1 MYRTGKNRG
10 TIPVSVLA
18 TTDPVLRDSAL
29 FGLLMDA
36 PGVVAVRHDIHADH
50 LRRVVLD
57 ATGVIEDVLVPL
69 EHACLSCAVRED
81 AVPTIARL
89 ARDGRWTQVLLAL
102 PVSAEPLPAAR
113 ALAIAA
119 EPGGALDHTRVATSF
134 TVVDLDALQQD
145 LFGDDTLAERGLEL
159 TADDERSVGEALA
172 AQIEQA
178 DLVVTSSTSIASS
191 SLIEPTPPVGPS
203 SSVERTSSVEP
214 VEAAHTPL
222 VEPVEAPSAET
233 WSATSSGLL
242 DRLRGAGTRRVDGLH
257 ALSASDLA
265 AATHSPAR
273 AERRAHPLGAVV
285 ISGPGG
291 VPGDRSWTLELR
303 SSLPFHPER
312 LLDQIEEL
320 SAGGLRARGVF
331 HVADRPG
338 LACLWDGAGGQLA
351 FGDLGPW
358 QEVCAGTVPHTRIVV
373 VGVADDRGTVTA
385 QDDRRRLL
393 EAFQAALCTP
403 EELAAGV
410 EWLWREDH
418 LAPWLGARSV

>member
-10 TIPVSVLA
+10 NIPVSVLA

-57 ATGVIEDVLVPL
+57 ATGVIEDVIVPL

-89 ARDGRWTQVLLAL
+89 ARDARWAQVLLAL

-113 ALAIAA
+113 ALAIAT

-145 LFGDDTLAERGLEL
+145 LFGDDTLVERGLEL

-178 DLVVTSSTSIASS
+178 DLVVTSSSSIAPSSQTEPAPMVEPS
-191 SLIEPTPPVGPS
+191 SL
-203 SSVERTSSVEP
+203 VEP
-214 VEAAHTPL
+214 APL
-222 VEPVEAPSAET
+222 VEPVETPLAET

-257 ALSASDLA
+257 ALSASHLA

-285 ISGPGG
+285 FTGPGG
-291 VPGDRSWTLELR
+291 PPGDRSWTLELR
-303 SSLPFHPER
+303 SALPFHPER
-312 LLDQIEEL
+312 VLDHIEEL

-351 FGDLGPW
+351 FADLGPW
-358 QEVCAGTVPHTRIVV
+358 SEVCAGTTPHTRIVV
-373 VGVADDRGTVTA
+373 VGVADDRGLGLDSER
-385 QDDRRRLL
+385 QRLRD
-393 EAFQAALCTP
+393 AFHAALCTP

>member
-1 MYRTGKNRG
+1 MYSTGTNRG
-10 TIPVSVLA
+10 IIPVSVLA
-18 TTDPVLRDSAL
+18 GTDPVLRDSAI

-36 PGVVAVRHDIHADH
+36 PGVVAVRHDIHTDH

-57 ATGVIEDVLVPL
+57 ATGVLEDVIVPL

-89 ARDGRWTQVLLAL
+89 ARDGGWTQVLLAL

-113 ALAIAA
+113 ALAA
-119 EPGGALDHTRVATSF
+119 ESAPGGALEHTRVATSLA
-134 TVVDLDALQQD
+134 VLDLDTLQQD
-145 LFGDDTLAERGLEL
+145 LLGDDTLVDRGLEL

-178 DLVVTSSTSIASS
+178 DLVVTSSSPA
-191 SLIEPTPPVGPS
+191 
-203 SSVERTSSVEP
+203 R
-214 VEAAHTPL
+214 
-222 VEPVEAPSAET
+222 
-233 WSATSSGLL
+233 SATASGVL

-257 ALSASDLA
+257 ALSAADLGA
-265 AATHSPAR
+265 ARHSPAR

-285 ISGPGG
+285 ITGSGG
-291 VPGDRSWTLELR
+291 VPDDRSWTLELR

-312 LLDQIEEL
+312 LLDRIEDL
-320 SAGGLRARGVF
+320 SSGGLRARGVF

-351 FGDLGPW
+351 FADLGPW
-358 QEVCAGTVPHTRIVV
+358 SEVCAGTEPHTRIVV
-373 VGVADDRGTVTA
+373 VGVGDERQAL
-385 QDDRRRLL
+385 Q
-393 EAFQAALCTP
+393 EAFQAALCTAD
-403 EELAAGV
+403 ELATGV

-418 LAPWLGARSV
+418 LAPWLGGRTV

>member
-1 MYRTGKNRG
+1 MYRTSKNRG
-10 TIPVSVLA
+10 NIPVSVLA

-57 ATGVIEDVLVPL
+57 ATGVIEDVIVPL

-89 ARDGRWTQVLLAL
+89 ARDGRWVQVLLAL

-134 TVVDLDALQQD
+134 TVVDLDALQHD
-145 LFGDDTLAERGLEL
+145 LFGEDTLAERGLEL

-178 DLVVTSSTSIASS
+178 DLVVTSSSS
-191 SLIEPTPPVGPS
+191 PEP
-203 SSVERTSSVEP
+203 
-214 VEAAHTPL
+214 
-222 VEPVEAPSAET
+222 
-233 WSATSSGLL
+233 TSSGLL

-257 ALSASDLA
+257 ALSASHLA

-285 ISGPGG
+285 FTGPGG
-291 VPGDRSWTLELR
+291 LPGDRSWTLELR
-303 SSLPFHPER
+303 SALPFHPER
-312 LLDQIEEL
+312 VLDHIEEL

-351 FGDLGPW
+351 FADLGPW
-358 QEVCAGTVPHTRIVV
+358 SEVCAGTTPHTRIVV
-373 VGVADDRGTVTA
+373 VGVDDRGLGL
-385 QDDRRRLL
+385 DSERERLRD
-393 EAFQAALCTP
+393 AFHAALCTP

>member
-10 TIPVSVLA
+10 NIPVSVLA

-57 ATGVIEDVLVPL
+57 ATGVIEDVIVPL

-89 ARDGRWTQVLLAL
+89 ARDARWAQVLLAL

-145 LFGDDTLAERGLEL
+145 LFGDDTLVERGLEL

-178 DLVVTSSTSIASS
+178 DLVVTSSSSIA
-191 SLIEPTPPVGPS
+191 PS
-203 SSVERTSSVEP
+203 SRAEPSS
-214 VEAAHTPL
+214 L
-222 VEPVEAPSAET
+222 VEPVETPPAET

-257 ALSASDLA
+257 ALSASHLA

-285 ISGPGG
+285 FTGPGG
-291 VPGDRSWTLELR
+291 LPGDRSWTLELR
-303 SSLPFHPER
+303 SALPFHPER
-312 LLDQIEEL
+312 VLDHIEEL

-351 FGDLGPW
+351 FADLGPW
-358 QEVCAGTVPHTRIVV
+358 SEVCAGTTPHTRIVV
-373 VGVADDRGTVTA
+373 VGVADDRGLGLDSER
-385 QDDRRRLL
+385 QRLRD
-393 EAFQAALCTP
+393 AFHAALCTP

>member
-10 TIPVSVLA
+10 VIPVSVLA

-36 PGVVAVRHDIHADH
+36 PAVVAVRHDIHADH

-57 ATGVIEDVLVPL
+57 ATGVIEDVIVPL

-81 AVPTIARL
+81 ALPTIARL
-89 ARDGRWTQVLLAL
+89 ARDGRWTHVLLAL

-113 ALAIAA
+113 ALAVAT
-119 EPGGALDHTRVATSF
+119 EPGGVLDHTRVATSLA
-134 TVVDLDALQQD
+134 VVDIDTLQQD
-145 LFGDDTLAERGLEL
+145 LFGDETLVERGLEL

-178 DLVVTSSTSIASS
+178 DLVVTSSSS
-191 SLIEPTPPVGPS
+191 S
-203 SSVERTSSVEP
+203 
-214 VEAAHTPL
+214 L
-222 VEPVEAPSAET
+222 VEPVDTREA
-233 WSATSSGLL
+233 WSATASGLL

-257 ALSASDLA
+257 ALSAADLA
-265 AATHSPAR
+265 AATHSPTR

-285 ISGPGG
+285 FSGPGG
-291 VPGDRSWTLELR
+291 LPGDRSWTLELR
-303 SSLPFHPER
+303 STRPFHPER
-312 LLDQIEEL
+312 LLDHIEEL
-320 SAGGLRARGVF
+320 SVGGLRARGVF

-351 FGDLGPW
+351 FADLGPW
-358 QEVCAGTVPHTRIVV
+358 SEVCAGTRPHTRIVV
-373 VGVADDRGTVTA
+373 VGVADDRGVGP
-385 QDDRRRLL
+385 DDERERLRD
-393 EAFQAALCTP
+393 AFHAALCTP
-403 EELAAGV
+403 EEIAAGV

-418 LAPWLGARSV
+418 LAPWLGARSA

>member
-10 TIPVSVLA
+10 IIPVSVLA
-18 TTDPVLRDSAL
+18 TIDPVLRDSAL

-36 PGVVAVRHDIHADH
+36 PAVVAVRHDIHADH

-57 ATGVIEDVLVPL
+57 ATGVIEDVIVPL

-81 AVPTIARL
+81 ALPTIARL
-89 ARDGRWTQVLLAL
+89 ARDGRWTHVLLAL

-113 ALAIAA
+113 ALAIAT
-119 EPGGALDHTRVATSF
+119 EPGGVLDHTRVATSL
-134 TVVDLDALQQD
+134 TVVDIDTLQQD
-145 LFGDDTLAERGLEL
+145 LFGDETLAERGLEL
-159 TADDERSVGEALA
+159 TDDDERSVGEALA

-178 DLVVTSSTSIASS
+178 DLVVTSSASAA
-191 SLIEPTPPVGPS
+191 PS
-203 SSVERTSSVEP
+203 SPAERAPLAEPSSSVEP
-214 VEAAHTPL
+214 VETPGA
-222 VEPVEAPSAET
+222 EAESAEA

-358 QEVCAGTVPHTRIVV
+358 SEVCAGTVPHTRIVV
-373 VGVADDRGTVTA
+373 VGVADDRGTDTA

-393 EAFQAALCTP
+393 EAFQVALCTP
-403 EELAAGV
+403 DELAAGV

>member
-57 ATGVIEDVLVPL
+57 ATGVIEDVIVPL

-89 ARDGRWTQVLLAL
+89 ARDGRRAQVLLAL

-119 EPGGALDHTRVATSF
+119 EPGGALDHTHVATSF
-134 TVVDLDALQQD
+134 AVVDLDALQQD
-145 LFGDDTLAERGLEL
+145 LFGDDTLVERGLEL

-178 DLVVTSSTSIASS
+178 DLVVASS
-191 SLIEPTPPVGPS
+191 SSIAPTSPAD
-203 SSVERTSSVEP
+203 E
-214 VEAAHTPL
+214 TPIA
-222 VEPVEAPSAET
+222 ETESAGT

-257 ALSASDLA
+257 ALSASTLA
-265 AATHSPAR
+265 AATHSAAR

-285 ISGPGG
+285 FTGPGG
-291 VPGDRSWTLELR
+291 LPGDRSWTLELR
-303 SSLPFHPER
+303 SALPFHPER
-312 LLDQIEEL
+312 VLDHIEEL

-351 FGDLGPW
+351 FADLGPW
-358 QEVCAGTVPHTRIVV
+358 SEVCAGTTPHTRIVV
-373 VGVADDRGTVTA
+373 VGVADDRGLGLDGER
-385 QDDRRRLL
+385 QRLRD
-393 EAFQAALCTP
+393 AFHAALCTP

-410 EWLWREDH
+410 EWLWRDDH

>member
-36 PGVVAVRHDIHADH
+36 PGVVAVRHDIHPEH

-57 ATGVIEDVLVPL
+57 ATGVIEDVIVPL

-89 ARDGRWTQVLLAL
+89 ARDARWAQVLLAL

-159 TADDERSVGEALA
+159 TPDDERSVGEALA

-178 DLVVTSSTSIASS
+178 DLVVTSSSS
-191 SLIEPTPPVGPS
+191 TAPS
-203 SSVERTSSVEP
+203 SQVAP
-214 VEAAHTPL
+214 TPL
-222 VEPVEAPSAET
+222 VEPVETPLAET
-233 WSATSSGLL
+233 ESVEAWPATSSGLL

-257 ALSASDLA
+257 ALSASHLA

-285 ISGPGG
+285 FTGPGM
-291 VPGDRSWTLELR
+291 PGDRSWTLELR
-303 SSLPFHPER
+303 STLPFHPER
-312 LLDQIEEL
+312 LLDHIEEL

-351 FGDLGPW
+351 FADLGPW
-358 QEVCAGTVPHTRIVV
+358 PEVCAGTKPHTRIVV
-373 VGVADDRGTVTA
+373 VGVADDRNLGLA
-385 QDDRRRLL
+385 GERQRLRD
-393 EAFQAALCTP
+393 AFHAALCTP

>member
-57 ATGVIEDVLVPL
+57 ATGVIEDVIVPL

-134 TVVDLDALQQD
+134 TVVDLDALQHD
-145 LFGDDTLAERGLEL
+145 LLGEDTLAERDLEL
-159 TADDERSVGEALA
+159 TPDDERSVGEALA

-178 DLVVTSSTSIASS
+178 DLVVTSST
-191 SLIEPTPPVGPS
+191 
-203 SSVERTSSVEP
+203 
-214 VEAAHTPL
+214 
-222 VEPVEAPSAET
+222 APD
-233 WSATSSGLL
+233 ATSSGLL
-242 DRLRGAGTRRVDGLH
+242 DRLRGTGTRRVDGLH
-257 ALSASDLA
+257 ALSASHLA

-285 ISGPGG
+285 FTGPGSL
-291 VPGDRSWTLELR
+291 PGDRSWTLELR
-303 SSLPFHPER
+303 SALPFHPER
-312 LLDQIEEL
+312 LLDHIEDL

-351 FGDLGPW
+351 FADLGPW
-358 QEVCAGTVPHTRIVV
+358 PEVCAGTKPHTRIVV
-373 VGVADDRGTVTA
+373 VGVADDQGPGLDGE
-385 QDDRRRLL
+385 QQRLRD
-393 EAFQAALCTP
+393 AFHAALCTP

>member
-10 TIPVSVLA
+10 NIPVSVLA
-18 TTDPVLRDSAL
+18 TTDPVLRDSTL

-36 PGVVAVRHDIHADH
+36 PGVVAVRHDIHAEH

-57 ATGVIEDVLVPL
+57 ATGVIEDVIVPL

-134 TVVDLDALQQD
+134 AVIDLDTLQQD
-145 LFGDDTLAERGLEL
+145 LFGEDTLAERGLEL
-159 TADDERSVGEALA
+159 TPDDERSVGEALA

-178 DLVVTSSTSIASS
+178 DLVVTSSTSIA
-191 SLIEPTPPVGPS
+191 PTSPGEPS
-203 SSVERTSSVEP
+203 SPAEP
-214 VEAAHTPL
+214 VATSLADAE
-222 VEPVEAPSAET
+222 SAET

-373 VGVADDRGTVTA
+373 VGVADDRGTDAV

-393 EAFQAALCTP
+393 EAFQVALCTP

>member
-18 TTDPVLRDSAL
+18 SADPVLRDSAL

-57 ATGVIEDVLVPL
+57 ATGVIEDVIVPL

-89 ARDGRWTQVLLAL
+89 ARDGRWGHVLLAL

-113 ALAIAA
+113 ALAA
-119 EPGGALDHTRVATSF
+119 ESERGGALDHTRVATAF
-134 TVVDLDALQQD
+134 AVVDIDTFQQD
-145 LFGDDTLAERGLEL
+145 LFGDETLVERGLEL
-159 TADDERSVGEALA
+159 TPDDERSVGEALA

-178 DLVVTSSTSIASS
+178 DLVVTSGNES
-191 SLIEPTPPVGPS
+191 
-203 SSVERTSSVEP
+203 
-214 VEAAHTPL
+214 
-222 VEPVEAPSAET
+222 PSAT
-233 WSATSSGLL
+233 TSGLL

-257 ALSASDLA
+257 ALSAADLA
-265 AATHSPAR
+265 AATHSPSR
-273 AERRAHPLGAVV
+273 AERRAHPLGAVA
-285 ISGPGG
+285 ITGPGS
-291 VPGDRSWTLELR
+291 VPEDRSWTLELR
-303 SSLPFHPER
+303 SPLPFHPER
-312 LLDQIEEL
+312 LLDGIEEL
-320 SAGGLRARGVF
+320 SSRGLRARGVF

-358 QEVCAGTVPHTRIVV
+358 PEVCPGTAPHTRIVV
-373 VGVADDRGTVTA
+373 VGVADDRGTGTSLE
-385 QDDRRRLL
+385 DDRDRLR
-393 EAFQAALCTP
+393 EAFHAALCTP
-403 EELAAGV
+403 EELAVGV

-418 LAPWLGARSV
+418 LAPWLGARTV

>member
-10 TIPVSVLA
+10 IIPVSVLA

-36 PGVVAVRHDIHADH
+36 PGAAAVRHDIHTDH

-57 ATGVIEDVLVPL
+57 ATGVVEDVIVPL

-89 ARDGRWTQVLLAL
+89 ARDGRWTHVLLAL

-113 ALAIAA
+113 ALAIET
-119 EPGGALDHTRVATSF
+119 EPGGMLDHTRVATSF
-134 TVVDLDALQQD
+134 AVIDIDTLQQD
-145 LFGDDTLAERGLEL
+145 LFGDDTLVERGLEL

-178 DLVVTSSTSIASS
+178 DLVVTSSSS
-191 SLIEPTPPVGPS
+191 SS
-203 SSVERTSSVEP
+203 SS
-214 VEAAHTPL
+214 L
-222 VEPVEAPSAET
+222 VEPVETSPET
-233 WSATSSGLL
+233 TWPATSSGLL

-257 ALSASDLA
+257 ALSAAELA

-285 ISGPGG
+285 VTGRGG

-303 SSLPFHPER
+303 SALPFHPER

-351 FGDLGPW
+351 FADLGPW
-358 QEVCAGTVPHTRIVV
+358 SEVCAGTAPHTRIVV
-373 VGVADDRGTVTA
+373 VGVADDRGTGTA
-385 QDDRRRLL
+385 LQDDRQRLR
-393 EAFQAALCTP
+393 EAFHAALCTP
-403 EELAAGV
+403 EEVAAGV

-418 LAPWLGARSV
+418 LAPWLGARTV

>member
-57 ATGVIEDVLVPL
+57 ATGVIEDVIVPL

-89 ARDGRWTQVLLAL
+89 ARDDRWTQVLLAL

-145 LFGDDTLAERGLEL
+145 LFGDDTLVERGLEL

-178 DLVVTSSTSIASS
+178 DLVVTSSS
-191 SLIEPTPPVGPS
+191 
-203 SSVERTSSVEP
+203 
-214 VEAAHTPL
+214 
-222 VEPVEAPSAET
+222 SAEP
-233 WSATSSGLL
+233 TSSGLL

-257 ALSASDLA
+257 ALSASTLA

-285 ISGPGG
+285 FTGPGG
-291 VPGDRSWTLELR
+291 LPGDRSWTLELR
-303 SSLPFHPER
+303 SALPFHPER
-312 LLDQIEEL
+312 VLDHIEEL

-351 FGDLGPW
+351 FADLGPW
-358 QEVCAGTVPHTRIVV
+358 SEVCAGTTPHTRIVV
-373 VGVADDRGTVTA
+373 VGVADDRGLGLDTE
-385 QDDRRRLL
+385 RERLRD
-393 EAFQAALCTP
+393 AFHAALCTP